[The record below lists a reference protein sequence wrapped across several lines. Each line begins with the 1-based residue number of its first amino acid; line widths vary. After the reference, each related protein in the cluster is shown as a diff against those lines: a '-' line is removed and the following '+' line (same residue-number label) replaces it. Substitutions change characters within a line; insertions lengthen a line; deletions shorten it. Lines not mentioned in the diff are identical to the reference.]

1 MRRRVNGL
9 SERFMAN
16 NYTRYGERLKELVQ
30 QFVTEPLCTEHYEL
44 DVQWSILQFLL
55 DISTNP
61 VAALAENKEKIR
73 TEDSING
80 EDSSNGD
87 QLNDTMNDLLN
98 SLMQHNISVNS
109 NQSNSPLHPDK
120 SDLSV
125 SLNEFSG
132 EINLEY
138 KIPNKK
144 NRIGLMRIAT
154 MNMEFRMR
162 TSIFPP
168 G

>member
-9 SERFMAN
+9 SERFMAK
-16 NYTRYGERLKELVQ
+16 NYTRYAERLQQLVQ

-55 DISTNP
+55 DVSTNP

-80 EDSSNGD
+80 GD
-87 QLNDTMNDLLN
+87 MANDQQNDAMNDLLN
-98 SLMQHNISVNS
+98 SLMQQNISVNS
-109 NQSNSPLHPDK
+109 NRGSDSPLHADK

-125 SLNEFSG
+125 SLNEF
-132 EINLEY
+132 
-138 KIPNKK
+138 
-144 NRIGLMRIAT
+144 
-154 MNMEFRMR
+154 
-162 TSIFPP
+162 
-168 G
+168 

>member
-16 NYTRYGERLKELVQ
+16 NYTRYGERLMELVQ

-55 DISTNP
+55 DVSTNP
-61 VAALAENKEKIR
+61 VAALAENKEAIR

-80 EDSSNGD
+80 EDGAND
-87 QLNDTMNDLLN
+87 QLSDTMNELLN

-109 NQSNSPLHPDK
+109 NQSDSPLHADK

-125 SLNEFSG
+125 SLNEY
-132 EINLEY
+132 Y
-138 KIPNKK
+138 KRKTFILTMPTFL
-144 NRIGLMRIAT
+144 GLV
-154 MNMEFRMR
+154 
-162 TSIFPP
+162 
-168 G
+168 